1 MDKKF
6 IFFYSQLYKKQQ
18 QHFKFKLNIT
28 IVSDTL
34 INQVFKNK
42 NSSIPI
48 WFLRQAGRHIPEYFQ
63 IRENEKNFINFCLNE
78 DLIIRSTTLPLKYYD
93 LDAAII
99 FSDILMI
106 PWAMDRNVKFTKN
119 FGPSLK
125 PMIPNETKFLK
136 NISLSSKLEP
146 LKNSISFLRDNLPKS
161 LSLIG
166 FAGAPWTLA
175 CYMIEGTGSKDFI
188 NTRKALWGSFK
199 WFMELIETLIIYVA
213 DKLEMQAR
221 AGADILMI
229 FDSWSHM
236 IPNNFFDDC
245 AINPTAKI
253 VDILRSRKI
262 FVPVI
267 GFPFKAGA
275 SIVKYSFESKVDCIA
290 LDWSVNLSWAIK
302 NLNKEVA
309 LQGNLDPASLIPSE
323 SDYLRENVLTILD
336 KMKDRKFIFN
346 VGHGLTPNCKIDNVK
361 EVISIVRNYNKKV

>member
-1 MDKKF
+1 M
-6 IFFYSQLYKKQQ
+6 SENL
-18 QHFKFKLNIT
+18 IT
-28 IVSDTL
+28 
-34 INQVFKNK
+34 NVFKNK
-42 NSSIPI
+42 KSSVPI

-63 IRENEKNFINFCLNE
+63 IRKNEEDFVNFCLNE
-78 DLIIRSTTLPLKYYD
+78 NLIIKSTTLPLKYYD

-125 PMIPNETKFLK
+125 PMIPNETKILQ
-136 NISLSSKLEP
+136 NISLSTKLEP
-146 LKNSISFLRDNLPKS
+146 LKNSITYLRNKLPKS
-161 LSLIG
+161 LGLIG

-175 CYMIEGTGSKDFI
+175 CYMIEGKGSKDFI
-188 NTRKALWGSFK
+188 NTRKALWSSHK
-199 WFMELIETLIIYVA
+199 WFMELIETLIIYIA
-213 DKLEMQAR
+213 DKLEMQAK

-236 IPNNFFDDC
+236 IPNNFFEDC
-245 AINPTAKI
+245 AIRPTANI

-290 LDWSVNLSWAIK
+290 LDWSVDLGWAIK

-309 LQGNLDPASLIPSE
+309 LQGNLDPASLIPSN
-323 SDYLRENVLTILD
+323 SDFLRENVLTILD
-336 KMKDRKFIFN
+336 VTKDRRFIFN
-346 VGHGLTPNCKIDNVK
+346 VGHGLTPECKIENIK
-361 EVISIVRNYNKKV
+361 EVISIVRNYHRKV